1 MNKTRPEW
9 VKERMPQRKKTELSG
24 SKRVGRPLP
33 LILGAIHLPNLQS
46 GAEGHDRKG
55 PKQFELSFLLLPQ
68 HRIQGYNLV
77 PARVRGQ
84 EQMLSGRLARQ
95 FPIRLCFSSFRP
107 PAPNPYTPAQL
118 LPGSIN
124 PLVPRAVNGMLI
136 GLMGFMSTS
145 PNELLLTSLAIFS
158 LSLCLSTQWS
168 LCSSLRASWHC
179 LWGARAKKAWRGA
192 PLSCEE
198 TFVPT
203 FGAPIPHYLIW
214 LRSLQNG
221 TLEPFDDRISDT
233 NYFLL
238 DILWS

>member
-1 MNKTRPEW
+1 
-9 VKERMPQRKKTELSG
+9 MPQRKKTELSG
-24 SKRVGRPLP
+24 SKRVGSPSPLFFMP
-33 LILGAIHLPNLQS
+33 STCPVSSLEHRGMTGRGQS
-46 GAEGHDRKG
+46 K
-55 PKQFELSFLLLPQ
+55 FELPFLLLPQ

-95 FPIRLCFSSFRP
+95 FPIRLCFSSLRP
-107 PAPNPYTPAQL
+107 QAPNPYTPAQL

-192 PLSCEE
+192 PLSCKES
-198 TFVPT
+198 FVPA

-238 DILWS
+238 DIL